1 MEHRVL
7 PLEGS
12 GDITWLSGKEI
23 GRQFKRRRFNP
34 WVAKIPWR
42 RKRQPTPAFL
52 PGKPHGQK
60 SLVGYGPW
68 GRKEESGV
76 AERRNNNRRHHQ
88 SLRRAGPN
96 AGSLPGD
103 GTMCSQWNATEGIR
117 DEGRG
122 ANNSSTDRTEG
133 VRDGRGNIATGNRA
147 TQTRIWG
154 QAYPSKHPQ
163 CFLACMRILLGDA
176 QCAASEYKKLRY
188 AEIRS
193 VCVWIANP
201 TKVLI

>member
-103 GTMCSQWNATEGIR
+103 GTMCSQWNATEGVR

-122 ANNSSTDRTEG
+122 ATNSSADRTEG
-133 VRDGRGNIATGNRA
+133 SGTEGE
-147 TQTRIWG
+147 TQLLETEQHR
-154 QAYPSKHPQ
+154 
-163 CFLACMRILLGDA
+163 LASGGKPTHRNTPN
-176 QCAASEYKKLRY
+176 ASWH
-188 AEIRS
+188 
-193 VCVWIANP
+193 VCGFC
-201 TKVLI
+201 